1 MADQGG
7 AMNNRRIF
15 LAALGAGTLAIGA
28 PPGAFGQPQG
38 RVWRVGFLAVRQEPG
53 LQAAFARGM
62 SDLGY
67 VEGRNLLIE
76 SRSAEGKVERLPGL
90 ADDLVRLNVDA
101 IVTAG
106 TVATG
111 AAQRATST
119 IPIVM
124 GASADPIGNGLVKSL
139 AHPGG
144 NITGLSTLRTD
155 TSPKLLEMLRSVA
168 PGLSQVAV
176 LVNPSNTSQ
185 PMLIRGVQ
193 SAAQSMS
200 LTILPVELRT
210 ATGIEGAF
218 SAIAQRK
225 AGAII
230 VVRDGVFLEQRRQ
243 IADLAVT
250 NRLLTISDNREFVDA
265 GTLMSYGPNLSDQFR
280 RAAGYVDRILKGS
293 KPGDLPVEQPT
304 KLEFVINLRT
314 ARALGFTIPQSL
326 LLRADEVIQ

>member
-1 MADQGG
+1 
-7 AMNNRRIF
+7 MNSRREF
-15 LAALGAGTLAIGA
+15 LVAFGAGALALAA
-28 PPGAFGQPQG
+28 PPGALSQQQAK
-38 RVWRVGFLAVRQEPG
+38 VWRIGFLSVRQEPDM
-53 LQAAFARGM
+53 QAAFARGM

-67 VEGRNLLIE
+67 IEGKNLLIE
-76 SRSAEGKVERLPGL
+76 SRSADGKTERLAAL
-90 ADDLVRLNVDA
+90 VNDLVRLKVDV

-111 AAQRATST
+111 AAQRATDT

-124 GASADPIGNGLVKSL
+124 GASADPIGNGFVKSL

-168 PGLSQVAV
+168 PSLSRVAV
-176 LVNPSNTSQ
+176 LVNPANTSQ
-185 PMLIRGVQ
+185 PILVKGVQ

-200 LTILPVELRT
+200 LTILPVEVRT
-210 ATGIEGAF
+210 APDIESAF
-218 SAIAQRK
+218 SAISQGK
-225 AGAII
+225 AGAVI

-243 IADLAVT
+243 IAELAVK
-250 NRLLTISDNREFVDA
+250 NRLLTVSDNREYVDA
-265 GTLMSYGPNLSDQFR
+265 GALMSYGPSLADQLR
-280 RAAGYVDRILKGS
+280 RAASYVDKILKGA

-304 KLEFVINLRT
+304 KLELVINLKT
-314 ARALGFTIPQSL
+314 AKALGLTIPQSL